1 MFGLKTIEWFGLE
14 AVAQRVN
21 SGSAKTG
28 AWLKLVY
35 QLPRTDA
42 AHPRQWTKS
51 AHLLRIIRPDFYEA
65 KGEVNLLTER
75 QVQEALTRLL
85 DLHVAYLQLP
95 TVVVA
100 EHDIWEPE
108 DKHWVVL
115 FQSRI
120 FSHALTTFSV
130 LSKCAEGLCSPKRT
144 PHLSALRSPRRVTL
158 GGVHTSSW
166 DVGLWL
172 GAGYADLVSRATSSP
187 ANHIP
192 LKELL

>member
-21 SGSAKTG
+21 CASAKTG

-51 AHLLRIIRPDFYEA
+51 EHLLRIVRPDFYSNEQKA
-65 KGEVNLLTER
+65 SLLSER
-75 QVQEALTRLL
+75 QVQEVLTNIL
-85 DLHVAYLQLP
+85 DLHVTSLALP

-100 EHDIWEPE
+100 EHDIWEP
-108 DKHWVVL
+108 DDRHWVVL

-120 FSHALTTFSV
+120 LSHALTTFAV
-130 LSKCAEGLCSPKRT
+130 LSKCAEGLCSPRRL
-144 PHLSALRSPRRVTL
+144 PCLSALRSPRRVTL

-172 GAGYADLVSRATSSP
+172 GAGYADLVSRAMSSP
-187 ANHIP
+187 ANNIA
-192 LKELL
+192 LEELL